1 MKFYSK
7 LSIKRSVLYS
17 IVAAILTGIFVSII
31 LIGERFF
38 RGVIGYSSIWIAIIV
53 VFVFA
58 FIFQPGRELV
68 QKLFD
73 RIFSHTLYN
82 YQTILRKYSR
92 ALNQPMTDLN
102 RFARLAPY
110 LLIKAMKLSSASV
123 LIFDRETHA
132 YILRAGEGQAQELE
146 SLSFTEDSVLLAELV
161 RRRREIT
168 IDEIEEKIK
177 LEPAE
182 SGKYEKIKA
191 EMDRLK
197 TVLIIPSI
205 SESEYFKKPTLLATI
220 NLGKKLS
227 GRSYSQEDIDFLNTL
242 ANQATISIEC
252 AFIFEELRKNQER
265 ILQSE
270 RLAAIGTTTAGVAHE
285 LKNPLTYLSAV
296 AQVLH
301 KKWDDPKFRES
312 VGQML
317 PSEVQRMQLIIE
329 GLLHY
334 SRSQEPVF
342 RPLDVTEIIEKTMA
356 LLSYDI
362 KKNKIFVRK
371 VFRHTEKAKADP
383 NRLMQVLVNVVGNAI
398 QAMTEKGGDL
408 MIITRNNGN
417 KIEIAVQ
424 DSGVGVPQSLLNKI
438 YNPFFTTKESGSGL
452 GLMIVKKIIDEHQG
466 NISVQSR
473 EGKGSTFTIS
483 LPQVL

>member
-1 MKFYSK
+1 M
-7 LSIKRSVLYS
+7 LYS
-17 IVAAILTGIFVSII
+17 ILAAILTGLFVSFI
-31 LIGERFF
+31 LISERFF
-38 RGVIGYSSIWIAIIV
+38 RGVIGYTSIWLII
-53 VFVFA
+53 VFVFVIA
-58 FIFQPGRELV
+58 FIFQPLKEAF

-73 RIFSHTLYN
+73 NIFSHTLYN

-92 ALNQPMTDLN
+92 ALNQPLTDLN

-110 LLIKAMKLSSASV
+110 LLIKSMKLSSASV
-123 LIFDRETHA
+123 LVFDRETHS
-132 YILRAGEGQAQELE
+132 YLLRAGEGEARGLE
-146 SLSFTEDSVLLAELV
+146 GLSFKENSALVAELV
-161 RRRREIT
+161 RRKKEISL
-168 IDEIEEKIK
+168 DEIEDLIK
-177 LEPAE
+177 LKPAE
-182 SGKYEKIKA
+182 SVKYEEIKA
-191 EMDRLK
+191 EMDQLK

-265 ILQSE
+265 VLQSE

-301 KKWDDPKFRES
+301 RKWDDPKFRES

-317 PSEVQRMQLIIE
+317 PAEVQRMQLIIE

-334 SRSQEPVF
+334 SRSKEPVF

-398 QAMTEKGGDL
+398 QAMTDKGGDL
-408 MIITRNNGN
+408 MIITRNSGN
-417 KIEIAVQ
+417 KVEIAIQ
-424 DSGVGVPQSLLNKI
+424 DTGVGVPQTLIDKI

-466 NISVQSR
+466 TISVQSK
-473 EGKGSTFTIS
+473 EGKGTTFTIS
-483 LPQVL
+483 LPQVS